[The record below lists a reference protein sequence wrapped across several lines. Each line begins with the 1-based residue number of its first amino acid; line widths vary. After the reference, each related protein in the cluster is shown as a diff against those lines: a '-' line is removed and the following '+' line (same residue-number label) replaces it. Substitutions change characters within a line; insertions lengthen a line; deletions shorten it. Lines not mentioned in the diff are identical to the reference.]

1 MSKKQYAHFTLD
13 GRPIC
18 ECSALAYGE
27 RFKAA
32 GSPPCEDAFVK
43 QSGRLPL
50 LQRQFP
56 QRILL
61 VTGLCP
67 VMKES
72 AHGTPSEQEPATLD
86 SASIAATI
94 LKQRN
99 SYAPHWDPNLF
110 RAMDDSANAFA
121 DAMNLS
127 EADRAPFLLACGVQS

>member
-1 MSKKQYAHFTLD
+1 MSKKHYAHFTLD

-61 VTGLCP
+61 VTGPCP

-72 AHGTPSEQEPATLD
+72 ARGTPSEQEPATLD
-86 SASIAATI
+86 SASIAAAIYDAAESLTHNN
-94 LKQRN
+94 KR
-99 SYAPHWDPNLF
+99 YVTPV
-110 RAMDDSANAFA
+110 FA
-121 DAMNLS
+121 DAIADLLP
-127 EADRAPFLLACGVQS
+127 EADRAAFLLTCGVKS

>member
-1 MSKKQYAHFTLD
+1 MSNKPKHAHFTLD

-61 VTGLCP
+61 VTGPCP

-72 AHGTPSEQEPATLD
+72 AHGTPSEPEPAMLD
-86 SASIAATI
+86 SASIAAAINRAAGLMAGDT
-94 LKQRN
+94 
-99 SYAPHWDPNLF
+99 PHWQTV
-110 RAMDDSANAFA
+110 RAVAEFIA
-121 DAMNLS
+121 DTMPKP
-127 EADRAPFLLACGVQS
+127 DRAAFLRACGVKS